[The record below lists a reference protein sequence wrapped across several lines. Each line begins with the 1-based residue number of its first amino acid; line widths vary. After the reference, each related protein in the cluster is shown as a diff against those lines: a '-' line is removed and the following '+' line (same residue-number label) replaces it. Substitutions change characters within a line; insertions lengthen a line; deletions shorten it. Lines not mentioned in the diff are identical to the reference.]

1 MPIMSPRT
9 SAMASPASKASAPG
23 RKRDKRKIARGSP
36 AIMLSAILFLLC
48 DIHVIYHMTKRE
60 LNSYYFELSNMMR
73 GIFCKIGI
81 LKKQNK
87 TKHIL

>member
-1 MPIMSPRT
+1 
-9 SAMASPASKASAPG
+9 
-23 RKRDKRKIARGSP
+23 
-36 AIMLSAILFLLC
+36 MLSAILFLLC

-81 LKKQNK
+81 LKNKQNTYCEDVCPLK
-87 TKHIL
+87 WTEVSIEFFDTDVRPIYFTVSTSF